1 MGIEPRHDSRYV
13 AEAIGYSCQLPSKT
27 VHNRLA
33 NAKNH
38 DKSARTA
45 TNVMR
50 QSQQGAHVRT
60 LGSACDPSA
69 ILSLSASA
77 NSR

>member
-1 MGIEPRHDSRYV
+1 MERAMGIEPRHDSRYV

-27 VHNRLA
+27 VHNRSTD
-33 NAKNH
+33 AKNH

-50 QSQQGAHVRT
+50 QEPTGRPCPNVGKR
-60 LGSACDPSA
+60 L
-69 ILSLSASA
+69 
-77 NSR
+77 